1 MNAKKALLAVIA
13 LPFMLGLAG
22 CDEDEWDNPFGEET
36 HLVVSNNTS
45 EDVFVEI
52 DQHQNGQIRT
62 LGTVPAGQ
70 IAKWRVDTGWA
81 WLFVD
86 NDAIEIYL
94 DDEYDGW
101 FEINE

>member
-1 MNAKKALLAVIA
+1 MNVKKALLTVIA
-13 LPFMLGLAG
+13 LPFVLGLVG
-22 CDEDEWDNPFGEET
+22 CDEDDWDNPFGNET
-36 HLVVSNNTS
+36 NLVFSNNTS

-70 IAKWRVDTGWA
+70 TAKWSVDTGWA